1 MDGGVAAQLCN
12 RCAKSI
18 YLKNLAWSC
27 CRQLGAEALGKKN
40 WDLIEKWKFL
50 TIESVQLV

>member
-1 MDGGVAAQLCN
+1 MDGGVATQQFN
-12 RCAKSI
+12 RCAKFI

-27 CRQLGAEALGKKN
+27 STQLGAESFGKRN

-50 TIESVQLV
+50 TIESAELV

>member
-1 MDGGVAAQLCN
+1 MDGGVATQQSN

-27 CRQLGAEALGKKN
+27 SSQHGAESLGKRN